1 MDTGIEKLE
10 QKMDNLLE
18 NGIIDLNQNLISIT
32 RNLYLAVREDSS
44 RVNELYKKTEDII
57 SYVNSLNFTDPHV
70 YNRILSLISFKNDIS
85 LQNNLDK
92 KQADLYLE
100 EVKDNMQYK
109 GYYHDSFTVPKVAEC
124 LSKIQYAY
132 TLLSIKKNIRN
143 LYTSFM
149 NEVKEKDL
157 IGDIIYELNTFG
169 RYDSF
174 SPGMLFLYYNLY
186 RENED
191 INVFFKDLII
201 IFWKGYK
208 IGYYNMSKEE
218 VLREGFDK
226 YDFIYK

>member
-1 MDTGIEKLE
+1 
-10 QKMDNLLE
+10 MDNLLE
-18 NGIIDLNQNLISIT
+18 NGIIDLDRNLKSIT

-169 RYDSF
+169 HYDILA
-174 SPGMLFLYYNLY
+174 PAAMFLYYNLY
-186 RENED
+186 RKD
-191 INVFFKDLII
+191 INHKKQGERHAHIILYWKFFKID
-201 IFWKGYK
+201 
-208 IGYYNMSKEE
+208 YYNMSKEE
-218 VLREGFDK
+218 IFKEGFDK